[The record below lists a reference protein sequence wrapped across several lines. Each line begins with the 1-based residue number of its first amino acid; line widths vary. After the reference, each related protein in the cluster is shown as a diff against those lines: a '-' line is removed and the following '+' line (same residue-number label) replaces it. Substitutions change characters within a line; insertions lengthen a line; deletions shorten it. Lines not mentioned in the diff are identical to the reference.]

1 MGHPLW
7 IELTTQVFSIAT
19 NLLTITSGRDAQTE
33 FTYSIHA
40 GNVSGKMV
48 PWYS

>member
-1 MGHPLW
+1 MWHPLR
-7 IELTTQVFSIAT
+7 IELTTHVFSNAT
-19 NLLTITSGRDAQTE
+19 NLLTVTSRRDAQTE

-40 GNVSGKMV
+40 GKVSGKMV